1 MRPSDAL
8 AANRAAIREI
18 VARHRA
24 GHARVFGSI
33 VHGADAEGSDLDLL
47 VDPTAQTTLFDLAGI
62 QGEVQELLGVPVDVV
77 TPRALPDRF
86 RERVLAEAM
95 PL

>member
-8 AANRAAIREI
+8 AAHRRAIRDI
-18 VARHRA
+18 VTRHRA
-24 GHARVFGSI
+24 GNARVFGSI
-33 VHGADAEGSDLDLL
+33 VHDADAEGSDLDLL
-47 VDPTAQTTLFDLAGI
+47 VDPTPRTTLFDLAGI
-62 QGEVQELLGVPVDVV
+62 QGELQELLGVPVDVV
-77 TPRALPDRF
+77 TPRALPARF